1 MKYKSILLLHY
12 FTTVLLD
19 INHVSSFTVQNT
31 LTKCSYSPIGNTNKA
46 AGPITH
52 LQMVA
57 TTPPSKYPTQR
68 GSTVDSRKIVSQG
81 MGKSNLKAI
90 RLKHILFATK
100 ELATSSL
107 HELRTAGLFFDDL
120 AGQISNCV
128 ETREEGG
135 EIGWVNVDGHSNEDA
150 VVDDVGVVGVVG
162 VVAGGGENSDSNEYL
177 DLILPK
183 DARDEVFTMSSKVR
197 HSFSRYCV
205 YFIDLIVQ
213 QLPYSFLFSLGIL

>member
-1 MKYKSILLLHY
+1 MSTNQINNHLEHNDPVFVIVRDKIDDTTEKAVDDLCGKFSE
-12 FTTVLLD
+12 FT
-19 INHVSSFTVQNT
+19 
-31 LTKCSYSPIGNTNKA
+31 SP
-46 AGPITH
+46 
-52 LQMVA
+52 
-57 TTPPSKYPTQR
+57 
-68 GSTVDSRKIVSQG
+68 
-81 MGKSNLKAI
+81 
-90 RLKHILFATK
+90 
-100 ELATSSL
+100 
-107 HELRTAGLFFDDL
+107 LFFDDL

-183 DARDEVFTMSSKVR
+183 NARDEVFTMSSKVR